1 MIYLR
6 PTPSSKPVGYAET
19 IEKAG
24 LVVSG
29 KHSIALYTCKAGAK
43 QGPQG
48 EPGNDG
54 VDQNSW
60 YDTIIDAASDEFS
73 PITATVLRKSSFR
86 CPYPLDLTL
95 GYIRASLGTAPE
107 GGAFIVDIHMNGVTM
122 FSTPIYID
130 ANTKTSV
137 GSATPA
143 ILNVLYCPDDAEFE
157 VFVNQIGTTVAGA
170 GLKVA
175 ITGIKTT

>member
-6 PTPSSKPVGYAET
+6 PTPSSKPVKYTES

-29 KHSIALYTCKAGAK
+29 KHSIALYTCKSGAK
-43 QGPQG
+43 QGPIGPPG
-48 EPGNDG
+48 E
-54 VDQNSW
+54 DQNSW
-60 YDTIIDAASDEFS
+60 FDTIIDAASDEFS
-73 PITATVLRKSSFR
+73 PITVTAQRKSSFR
-86 CPYPLDLTL
+86 CPYPLDLTS

-107 GGAFIVDIHMNGVTM
+107 GSAFIVDIHMNGTTM
-122 FSTPIYID
+122 FSTLLHID
-130 ANTKTSV
+130 ANTKTTV

-143 ILNVLYCPDDAEFE
+143 VLSTTYCPDDAEFE
-157 VFVNQIGTTVAGA
+157 VFVTQIGSVVAGA